1 MDKINAKSV
10 VDSLMENLTLDAG
23 SQVEVD
29 EKSLL
34 AEISEE
40 RDRSSKEEF
49 KWEGFNWEIDKNAR
63 LPLLRALC
71 GFIWSCIMGLIY
83 LFYYM
88 FEKVLWM
95 FSRKKFDLK
104 TSVKFNI
111 VICSGVLVAFATVL
125 LYMMVFLIKDVVLF
139 PMASESNSQGTLCL
153 SQPCCIDHYIRL
165 LGTDEC
171 WEDTGIRIAEGD
183 KVEIVYSGAFYGN
196 IDDYVEAAKHN
207 RKLKYAISDRSEEAG
222 EFEFGMYKTIGK
234 DSAKFGAL
242 LYQIKSETEEPA
254 YRNET
259 SPGSRQEIYQININ
273 ERQVTFI
280 ADRPGVLSFA
290 VNDIYVYNQK
300 LLDAARKGG
309 HLDYKTKDEIKIKR
323 RDSTLLANPTLLF
336 ADNIGE
342 YLLHVTITRNSFED
356 DRPLFNQMIRSYRW
370 LFIEKNWRWVI
381 AAFIGLL
388 LIDILFG
395 VYLRSP
401 RRK

>member
-1 MDKINAKSV
+1 MDKINANSV

-71 GFIWSCIMGLIY
+71 SFIWSCIMGLIY

>member
-1 MDKINAKSV
+1 MDKINANSV

-71 GFIWSCIMGLIY
+71 GFIWSSIMGLIY

-125 LYMMVFLIKDVVLF
+125 LYMIVFLIKDVVLF

-196 IDDYVEAAKHN
+196 IDDYVEAANIN
-207 RKLKYAISDRSEEAG
+207 RKLKYPISDRSGKGG
-222 EFEFGMYKTIGK
+222 EFEFGMYKTIGR
-234 DSAKFGAL
+234 DQAKFGSL
-242 LYQIKSETEEPA
+242 LYQIKSETDEPA
-254 YRNET
+254 YQNDT
-259 SPGSRQEIYQININ
+259 LPGARQVIYQINIT

-370 LFIEKNWRWVI
+370 LFIEKNWIWI
-381 AAFIGLL
+381 IIAFIGLL
-388 LIDILFG
+388 LIDILLG
-395 VYLRSP
+395 LYLRSP

>member
-1 MDKINAKSV
+1 MDKINANSV

-71 GFIWSCIMGLIY
+71 SFIWSCIMGLIY

-259 SPGSRQEIYQININ
+259 SPGSRQEIYQISIN
-273 ERQVTFI
+273 ERQASFI

-309 HLDYKTKDEIKIKR
+309 HLDYNTKDEIKIRR

-370 LFIEKNWRWVI
+370 LFIEKNWRWLI
-381 AAFIGLL
+381 MAFIGLL

>member
-1 MDKINAKSV
+1 MDKINANSV

-95 FSRKKFDLK
+95 FSRKKLDLK

-381 AAFIGLL
+381 MAFIGLL

>member
-1 MDKINAKSV
+1 MDKINANSV

-71 GFIWSCIMGLIY
+71 SFIWSCIMGLIY

-104 TSVKFNI
+104 TSVKFNF

-342 YLLHVTITRNSFED
+342 YLLHVTITSNSFED

>member
-1 MDKINAKSV
+1 MDKINANSV

-381 AAFIGLL
+381 MAFIGLL